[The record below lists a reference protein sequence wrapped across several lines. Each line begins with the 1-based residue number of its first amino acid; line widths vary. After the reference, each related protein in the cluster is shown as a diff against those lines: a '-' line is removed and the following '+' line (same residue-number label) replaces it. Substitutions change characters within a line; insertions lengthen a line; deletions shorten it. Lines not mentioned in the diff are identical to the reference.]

1 MDNPISALPLFD
13 IFNNPFAFTN
23 FLLCWH
29 FMIIIGSA
37 ILLLF
42 SISICDQSFSM
53 RGGSLTL
60 VNKFGYRDA
69 SYTLL
74 WCSHANKNS
83 WVSEYKTG
91 LKFTSQYF
99 IYRYGIECTCIHC
112 KLVFGQTMKL
122 MVPHFVGKKSC
133 LNVFVAYYE
142 PAHVHTSN
150 QLPPINPYRSV
161 HICNWKHINKRRGR
175 EQQKKRQGSVC
186 HLKKEIIFHFHVLLL
201 SDLV

>member
-1 MDNPISALPLFD
+1 MLLLSLRRSFRQEIHVIKIWWTVKTKFYIWYHKNQKLDNPISALPLFD

-69 SYTLL
+69 SYPLL
-74 WCSHANKNS
+74 WCGHANKNS

-99 IYRYGIECTCIHC
+99 IKQLSFYET
-112 KLVFGQTMKL
+112 V
-122 MVPHFVGKKSC
+122 
-133 LNVFVAYYE
+133 LNIALWNW
-142 PAHVHTSN
+142 VHLYS
-150 QLPPINPYRSV
+150 L
-161 HICNWKHINKRRGR
+161 
-175 EQQKKRQGSVC
+175 
-186 HLKKEIIFHFHVLLL
+186 
-201 SDLV
+201 